1 MLEVVLHIVL
11 ETLSEAP
18 SSFHRERTLARKAV
32 LFSVFRNLLFSL
44 LHMTFSCVIGCYK
57 NAEHKF
63 TELKL
68 EKSSVDFQEATF
80 IEFQRTIRI
89 SGNTF

>member
-57 NAEHKF
+57 NAE
-63 TELKL
+63 
-68 EKSSVDFQEATF
+68 
-80 IEFQRTIRI
+80 
-89 SGNTF
+89 NTRCTWTPQLPRRVPAVCIFAEIAPYRASKKVS